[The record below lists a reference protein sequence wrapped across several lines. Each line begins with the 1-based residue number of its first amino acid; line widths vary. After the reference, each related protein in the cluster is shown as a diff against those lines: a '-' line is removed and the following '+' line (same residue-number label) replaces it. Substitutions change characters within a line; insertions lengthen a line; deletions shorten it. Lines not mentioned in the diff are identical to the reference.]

1 MRKIAHAL
9 FSIFWK
15 PEEDQQLTIVSEYY
29 DHYNQIDQ
37 LLQTMPGVLKLI
49 HDDLAVLS
57 KATVKERE
65 ADFTSENL
73 FRALVLMQC
82 EGWTLHRMKWTSVS
96 WKKVRGSTPIKK
108 LRIYS
113 KNG

>member
-37 LLQTMPGVLKLI
+37 LFQTMPGVFKLI
-49 HDDLAVLS
+49 HEDRAALS

-73 FRALVLMQC
+73 FLVLMQC
-82 EGWTLHRMKWTSVS
+82 EGWTLRECRVVYRRD
-96 WKKVRGSTPIKK
+96 KVR
-108 LRIYS
+108 L
-113 KNG
+113 